1 MSSYYKTID
10 GVQYDKEILDIADT
24 SVAGQGDGRISLN
37 DAEKMFSAVQDSG
50 KYTDTEQLTMKYV
63 RDNYKFTDEADTWFR
78 NQVNIWNLKGQGG

>member
-1 MSSYYKTID
+1 MSDYYKTID

-50 KYTDTEQLTMKYV
+50 KYTDTET
-63 RDNYKFTDEADTWFR
+63 RSTSG
-78 NQVNIWNLKGQGG
+78 I